1 MDSNNNNDNQQ
12 PQESTS
18 TVSNLPVLFANGY
31 PTSLDKMSEKQLEV
45 FIPFMI
51 KCSLNIRSGEELNY
65 SPKWWPR
72 LLEYNNPVVRPKNF
86 NGVRSVNIRK

>member
-1 MDSNNNNDNQQ
+1 MDSNNNNNNERQQ
-12 PQESTS
+12 PAPQESSS

-51 KCSLNIRSGEELNY
+51 KCSLNVRSGEELNY
-65 SPKWWPR
+65 APKWWPKV
-72 LLEYNNPVVRPKNF
+72 LEYSNPVVKPKNF
-86 NGVRSVNIRK
+86 TGVSC